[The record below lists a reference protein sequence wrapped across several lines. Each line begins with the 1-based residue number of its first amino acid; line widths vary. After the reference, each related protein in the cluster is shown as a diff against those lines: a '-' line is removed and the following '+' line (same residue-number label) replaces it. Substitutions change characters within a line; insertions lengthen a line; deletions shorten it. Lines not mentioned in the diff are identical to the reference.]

1 MWATVLQETFGAGS
15 FPTFLHFRPQYVH
28 VGAVLVE
35 IRLIYCRVTPF
46 ERLGENMRV
55 ILGVN
60 A

>member
-1 MWATVLQETFGAGS
+1 MWVTVLQDNFGSGS
-15 FPTFLHFRPQYVH
+15 YPTLLHFRPQYVH
-28 VGAVLVE
+28 VVAVLVE

-60 A
+60 V